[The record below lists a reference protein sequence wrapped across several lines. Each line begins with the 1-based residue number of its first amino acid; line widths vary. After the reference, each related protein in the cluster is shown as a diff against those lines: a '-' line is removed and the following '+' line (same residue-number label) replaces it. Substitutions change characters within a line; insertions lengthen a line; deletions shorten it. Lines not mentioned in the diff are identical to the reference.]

1 MATSKS
7 AASTRTPA
15 FPSRVIDIPEQ
26 TNTDET
32 RRSILHLLMAG
43 ALLALMV
50 VLAGGA
56 ALRESATID
65 EVSHIGAGVSYL
77 QKLDLRM
84 NPEHP
89 PLPKMLAALPL
100 IGRRIH
106 ADYNDKSWKVSDK
119 FFQAFLGQ
127 WAFGES
133 LLERWNDPKST
144 LAWARMPMLLLMLSL
159 GCVIYV
165 YSQRLGGKWA
175 GGLCLALYVS
185 TPTFLTFGPLVHTD
199 IAVTLFSLLTLWT
212 FASLWQW
219 PTRRNTVI
227 FALSFAGA
235 LLSKFSAPI
244 LLVVF
249 LAFAIGL
256 RWRSIP
262 GQPDDKEEL
271 REWRRIR
278 RRATFLGI
286 LYAGMVVYFFYLIFS
301 LHQPTDALHRIGHNP
316 FALIVRRLLFPFFL
330 YLRGIFF
337 VVVTSRR
344 PTFLLGHTYPHGV
357 WFYFPVLFALK
368 SSLAFLLLLAFTA
381 LAAIARR
388 VGGKTGSALIASPLG
403 AHWRAFWVGFLVF
416 TAVCLVS
423 PMQISIRHFSIPI
436 ALLIVMIA
444 SLPGMLRHFNQRFPI
459 LGTMGA
465 AVVVVLVAN
474 CLFIAVR
481 QYPNYFAYMNS
492 LGFGRPAYMLAT
504 DSNLDWNQSLPEVR
518 RFAESHNLLRIG
530 IDEYGF
536 SDATASV
543 PQAQT
548 WNCQNPG
555 SDFAGAWVALSAN
568 LILDA
573 SNCAWLMQYPHEM
586 LAGGSMYAVHL
597 PATIPPAGSL
607 GGPPLPSA
615 YRGFVGAPFDI
626 RGLFEHTYH
635 HSEDIPRAI
644 DWLQSTFT
652 ALSKSP
658 GPPPKMPWEQ

>member
-1 MATSKS
+1 MTTSKS

-15 FPSRVIDIPEQ
+15 FSSRLIDVPKQ
-26 TNTDET
+26 TNTDEK
-32 RRSILHLLMAG
+32 RRSIPHLLMAG
-43 ALLALMV
+43 ALLALMA
-50 VLAGGA
+50 VLAAGA
-56 ALRESATID
+56 ALRESVTID

-106 ADYNDKSWKVSDK
+106 ADYHDKSWEVSDK

-133 LLERWNDPKST
+133 LLEKWNDPKTT
-144 LAWARMPMLLLMLSL
+144 LAWARLPMLLLMLAL
-159 GCVIYV
+159 AGVIYV
-165 YSQRLGGKWA
+165 YAQRLGGNWA
-175 GGLCLALYVS
+175 GVLCLALYVS

-212 FASLWQW
+212 FASLWQS

-227 FALSFAGA
+227 FALSLAAA

-249 LAFAIGL
+249 LAFAISL

-262 GQPDDKEEL
+262 GQPHDKDDKTEL
-271 REWRRIR
+271 RHWRRIR

-286 LYAGMVVYFFYLIFS
+286 LYAGVIVYFFYLIFS
-301 LHQPTDALHRIGHNP
+301 ANQPTDALYRIGHNP
-316 FALIVRRLLFPFFL
+316 FALVVRRLLFPVFL
-330 YLRGIFF
+330 YLRGLFF
-337 VVVTSRR
+337 VVVSSRR
-344 PTFLLGHTYPHGV
+344 PTFLLGHTYPHGA

-381 LAAIARR
+381 LAGIARR
-388 VGGKTGSALIASPLG
+388 VAGKSGSALIPPSLV
-403 AHWRAFWVGFLVF
+403 AHWRAVWVGFLVF
-416 TAVCLVS
+416 TAVCLIS

-436 ALLIVMIA
+436 ALLILMFA
-444 SLPGMLRHFNQRFPI
+444 SLPRMLREFGQRVPI
-459 LGTMGA
+459 LGTLGA
-465 AVVVVLVAN
+465 AMAVVLAAS

-492 LGFGRPAYMLAT
+492 LGFGPPAYTLAT

-518 RFAESHNLLRIG
+518 RFAETHNLRRIG

-536 SDATASV
+536 SDVTASV

-573 SNCAWLMQYPHEM
+573 SNCSWVMQYPH
-586 LAGGSMYAVHL
+586 
-597 PATIPPAGSL
+597 
-607 GGPPLPSA
+607 
-615 YRGFVGAPFDI
+615 
-626 RGLFEHTYH
+626 
-635 HSEDIPRAI
+635 
-644 DWLQSTFT
+644 
-652 ALSKSP
+652 
-658 GPPPKMPWEQ
+658 